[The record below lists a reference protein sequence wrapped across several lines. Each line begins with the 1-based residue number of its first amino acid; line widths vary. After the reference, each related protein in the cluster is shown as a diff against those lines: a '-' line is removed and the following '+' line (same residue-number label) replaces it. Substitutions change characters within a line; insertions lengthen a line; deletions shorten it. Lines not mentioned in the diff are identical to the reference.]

1 VSATVVAGQDTGPST
16 GKNTG
21 QNTGRPKQNREAIF
35 LFLPALLPVL
45 LLSVYPLIRG
55 IALGFTD
62 ARAGLNVTTN
72 FIGFDNFTKL
82 LHNTL
87 FWDSFR
93 IGLVWT
99 LSVTVLQFVAALG
112 LALLLNT
119 DLKFRGIARTLAL
132 IPWAMPPVVVAIMWR
147 LLLHPTNGPINEVL
161 LKLHL
166 TDNPI
171 NWLGDFNTALPAVIV
186 VGIWVG
192 MPMTTVTLLAGLQGI
207 DRTLYEAAA
216 VDGAG
221 AWRQFCSI
229 TLPQLRTVIVAITSL
244 DMIWNFNSFGL
255 VYVLTAGGPGGKT
268 MLPMLFAYNEA
279 FRYGNFGMAAA
290 MGDAMVVIIIV
301 FLAFYLRNRLR
312 SEA

>member
-1 VSATVVAGQDTGPST
+1 MTATVTAPAPAPVRGT
-16 GKNTG
+16 GK
-21 QNTGRPKQNREAIF
+21 PKQNREAIF

-62 ARAGLNVTTN
+62 ARAGLHVETSFVGFEN
-72 FIGFDNFTKL
+72 FRKL
-82 LHNTL
+82 LHNGL

-93 IGLVWT
+93 IGVIWT
-99 LSVTVLQFVAALG
+99 LSVTILQFVAALG

-119 DLKFRGIARTLAL
+119 NLRFRGVARTLAL

-147 LLLHPTNGPINEVL
+147 LLLHPTNGPVNEIL
-161 LKLHL
+161 RNLHL
-166 TDNPI
+166 VDHPI
-171 NWLGDFNTALPAVIV
+171 NFLGSFSTALPAVIV

-192 MPMTTVTLLAGLQGI
+192 MPMTTITLLAGMQGI

-221 AWRQFCSI
+221 AWSQFRNI

-244 DMIWNFNSFGL
+244 DLIWNFNSFGL

-268 MLPMLFAYNEA
+268 MLSMLFAYNEA

-290 MGDAMVVIIIV
+290 MGDVMVVIIIL
-301 FLAFYLRNRLR
+301 FLFFYLRNRLR

>member
-1 VSATVVAGQDTGPST
+1 MTATLTAPQPVQKKT
-16 GKNTG
+16 GK
-21 QNTGRPKQNREAIF
+21 PKANREAIL

-45 LLSVYPLIRG
+45 ILSVYPLIRG

-62 ARAGLNVTTN
+62 ARAGLRVDTN
-72 FIGFDNFTKL
+72 FVGFENFGKL
-82 LHNTL
+82 LHNNL

-93 IGLVWT
+93 IGVIWT
-99 LSVTVLQFVAALG
+99 LSVTILQFVAALG

-119 DLKFRGIARTLAL
+119 NLKFRGVARTLAL

-147 LLLHPTNGPINEVL
+147 LLLHPTNGPVNEIL
-161 LKLHL
+161 QKLHL
-166 TDNPI
+166 TDHPI
-171 NWLGDFNTALPAVIV
+171 NFLGDFNTALPAVIV

-192 MPMTTVTLLAGLQGI
+192 MPMTTITLLAGLQGI

-221 AWRQFCSI
+221 AWSQFWNI

-290 MGDAMVVIIIV
+290 MGDVMVVIIIA
-301 FLAFYLRNRLR
+301 FLFFYLRNRLR

>member
-1 VSATVVAGQDTGPST
+1 MSAATLTATPEQAPQQ
-16 GKNTG
+16 KK
-21 QNTGRPKQNREAIF
+21 GRPKQNREAIF

-62 ARAGLNVTTN
+62 ARAGLNVDTN
-72 FIGFDNFTKL
+72 FIGFGNFEKL
-82 LHNTL
+82 LHNGL
-87 FWDSFR
+87 FWDSFK
-93 IGLVWT
+93 IGLIWT
-99 LSVTVLQFVAALG
+99 VSVTVLQFVAALG

-119 DLKFRGIARTLAL
+119 NLRFRGVARTLAL

-147 LLLHPTNGPINEVL
+147 LLLHPTNGPVNEIL
-161 LKLHL
+161 QNLHL
-166 TDNPI
+166 TDHPI
-171 NWLGDFNTALPAVIV
+171 NFLGDFSTALPAVIV

-207 DRTLYEAAA
+207 DRSLYEAAA

-221 AWRQFCSI
+221 AWSQFWYI
-229 TLPQLRTVIVAITSL
+229 TLPQLKTVIVAITSL

-290 MGDAMVVIIIV
+290 MGDVMVVIIIV
-301 FLAFYLRNRLR
+301 FLGFYLRNRLR

>member
-1 VSATVVAGQDTGPST
+1 MTATLTAPAPVKKNG
-16 GKNTG
+16 GK
-21 QNTGRPKQNREAIF
+21 PKQNREAIL

-45 LLSVYPLIRG
+45 ILSVYPLIRG
-55 IALGFTD
+55 IALGFTN
-62 ARAGLNVTTN
+62 ARAGLHVETN
-72 FIGFDNFTKL
+72 FVGFDNFTKL
-82 LHNTL
+82 LHNNL

-93 IGLVWT
+93 IGVIWT
-99 LSVTVLQFVAALG
+99 LSVTILQFVAALG

-119 DLKFRGIARTLAL
+119 DLKFRGVARTLAL

-147 LLLHPTNGPINEVL
+147 LLLHPTNGPVNEIL
-161 LKLHL
+161 QKLNL
-166 TDNPI
+166 TDHPI
-171 NWLGDFNTALPAVIV
+171 NFLGDFSTALPAVIV

-221 AWRQFCSI
+221 AWSQFWNI

-290 MGDAMVVIIIV
+290 MGDVMVVIIIL
-301 FLAFYLRNRLR
+301 FLFFYLRNRLR

>member
-16 GKNTG
+16 GKSAG
-21 QNTGRPKQNREAIF
+21 QKAGRPKRNREAIF

-82 LHNTL
+82 LHNNL

-171 NWLGDFNTALPAVIV
+171 NWLGDFSTALPAVIV

-207 DRTLYEAAA
+207 DRSLYEAAA

-221 AWRQFCSI
+221 AWRQFRSI

-290 MGDAMVVIIIV
+290 MGDVMVVIIIV

>member
-1 VSATVVAGQDTGPST
+1 VSTTDLVGTPAVTA
-16 GKNTG
+16 
-21 QNTGRPKQNREAIF
+21 RPKQNREAIF

-62 ARAGLNVTTN
+62 AHAGLNVDTHY
-72 FIGFDNFTKL
+72 IGVDNFARL
-82 LHNTL
+82 LHNEL
-87 FWDSFR
+87 FWSSFR
-93 IGLVWT
+93 IGLIWT
-99 LSVTVLQFVAALG
+99 VSVTVLQFVAALG

-119 DLKFRGIARTLAL
+119 DLRFRGVARTMAL

-161 LKLHL
+161 QKLNL

-171 NWLGDFNTALPAVIV
+171 NWLGDFSTALPAVIV
-186 VGIWVG
+186 VGVWVG

-207 DRTLYEAAA
+207 DRSLYEAAA
-216 VDGAG
+216 VDGAS
-221 AWRQFCSI
+221 AWDQFLHI

-244 DMIWNFNSFGL
+244 DVIWNFNSFGL

-290 MGDAMVVIIIV
+290 MGNVMVVIIIV

>member
-1 VSATVVAGQDTGPST
+1 MTATLTAPPQLNRKKQ
-16 GKNTG
+16 GK
-21 QNTGRPKQNREAIF
+21 PKQNREAIL

-45 LLSVYPLIRG
+45 ILSVYPLIRG
-55 IALGFTD
+55 IALGFTN
-62 ARAGLNVTTN
+62 ARAGLHVESK
-72 FIGFDNFTKL
+72 FVGFDNFAKL
-82 LHNTL
+82 LHNNL

-93 IGLVWT
+93 IGVIWT
-99 LSVTVLQFVAALG
+99 LSVTILQFVAALG

-119 DLKFRGIARTLAL
+119 DLKFRGVARTLAL

-147 LLLHPTNGPINEVL
+147 LLLHPTNGPVNEIL
-161 LKLHL
+161 QKLHL
-166 TDNPI
+166 TDHPI
-171 NWLGDFNTALPAVIV
+171 NFLGDFSTALPAVIV

-221 AWRQFCSI
+221 AWSQFWYI

-290 MGDAMVVIIIV
+290 MGDVMVVIIIL
-301 FLAFYLRNRLR
+301 FLFFYLRNRLR

>member
-1 VSATVVAGQDTGPST
+1 MTATLTAPQPVKKKV
-16 GKNTG
+16 GK
-21 QNTGRPKQNREAIF
+21 PKANREAIL

-45 LLSVYPLIRG
+45 ILSVYPLIRG

-62 ARAGLNVTTN
+62 ARAGLRFETN
-72 FIGFDNFTKL
+72 FVGFGNFAKL
-82 LHNTL
+82 LHNDL

-93 IGLVWT
+93 IGVIWT
-99 LSVTVLQFVAALG
+99 LSVTILQFVAALG

-119 DLKFRGIARTLAL
+119 NLKFRGVARTLAL

-147 LLLHPTNGPINEVL
+147 LLLHPTNGPVNEIL
-161 LKLHL
+161 QKLHL
-166 TDNPI
+166 TDHPI
-171 NWLGDFNTALPAVIV
+171 NFLGDFNTALPAVIV

-192 MPMTTVTLLAGLQGI
+192 MPMTTITLLAGLQGI

-221 AWRQFCSI
+221 AWSQFWNI

-290 MGDAMVVIIIV
+290 MGDVMVVIIIL
-301 FLAFYLRNRLR
+301 FLFFYLRNRLR

>member
-1 VSATVVAGQDTGPST
+1 VTATLTAPAPVKKKA
-16 GKNTG
+16 
-21 QNTGRPKQNREAIF
+21 GRPKQNREAIF

-45 LLSVYPLIRG
+45 ILSVYPLIRG

-62 ARAGLNVTTN
+62 ARAGLHVQTN
-72 FIGFDNFTKL
+72 FVGFDNFSKL
-82 LHNTL
+82 LHNNL

-93 IGLVWT
+93 IGVIWT
-99 LSVTVLQFVAALG
+99 LSVTILQFVAALG

-119 DLKFRGIARTLAL
+119 DIKFRGVARTLAL

-147 LLLHPTNGPINEVL
+147 LLLHPTNGPVNEIL
-161 LKLHL
+161 QNLHL
-166 TDNPI
+166 TDHPI
-171 NWLGDFNTALPAVIV
+171 NFLGNFSTALPAVIV

-221 AWRQFCSI
+221 AWSQFWNI

-290 MGDAMVVIIIV
+290 MGDVMVVIIIL
-301 FLAFYLRNRLR
+301 FLFFYLRNRLR

>member
-1 VSATVVAGQDTGPST
+1 MTATLTAPPPVKKKAG
-16 GKNTG
+16 K
-21 QNTGRPKQNREAIF
+21 PKANREAIL

-45 LLSVYPLIRG
+45 ILSVYPLIRG

-62 ARAGLNVTTN
+62 ARAGLRVETN
-72 FIGFDNFTKL
+72 FVGFENFGKL
-82 LHNTL
+82 LHNNL

-93 IGLVWT
+93 IGVIWT
-99 LSVTVLQFVAALG
+99 LSVTILQFVAALG

-119 DLKFRGIARTLAL
+119 NLKFRGVARTLAL

-147 LLLHPTNGPINEVL
+147 LLLHPTNGPVNEIL
-161 LKLHL
+161 QKLHL
-166 TDNPI
+166 TDHPI
-171 NWLGDFNTALPAVIV
+171 NFLGDFNTALPAVIV

-192 MPMTTVTLLAGLQGI
+192 MPMTTITLLAGLQGI

-221 AWRQFCSI
+221 AWSQFWNI

-290 MGDAMVVIIIV
+290 MGDVMVVIIIA
-301 FLAFYLRNRLR
+301 FLFFYLRNRLR

>member
-1 VSATVVAGQDTGPST
+1 MTATLTAPPAPVKKKAG
-16 GKNTG
+16 K
-21 QNTGRPKQNREAIF
+21 PKQNREAIL

-45 LLSVYPLIRG
+45 ILSVYPLIRG

-62 ARAGLNVTTN
+62 ARAGLHVETN
-72 FIGFDNFTKL
+72 FVGFGNFGKL
-82 LHNTL
+82 LHNNL

-93 IGLVWT
+93 IGVIWT
-99 LSVTVLQFVAALG
+99 LSVTILQFVAALG

-119 DLKFRGIARTLAL
+119 DLKFRGVARTLAL

-147 LLLHPTNGPINEVL
+147 LLLHPTNGPVNAILQN
-161 LKLHL
+161 LHL
-166 TDNPI
+166 TDHPI
-171 NWLGDFNTALPAVIV
+171 NVLGDFGTALPAVIV

-192 MPMTTVTLLAGLQGI
+192 MPMTTITLLAGLQGI

-221 AWRQFCSI
+221 AWSQFWNI

-279 FRYGNFGMAAA
+279 FRYGQFGYASA
-290 MGDAMVVIIIV
+290 MGDVMVVLVVI
-301 FLAFYLRNRLR
+301 FLGLYLRAGLR
-312 SEA
+312 KADA

>member
-1 VSATVVAGQDTGPST
+1 MTATLTAPAPLKKKP
-16 GKNTG
+16 GK
-21 QNTGRPKQNREAIF
+21 PKQNREAIL

-45 LLSVYPLIRG
+45 ILSVYPLIRG

-62 ARAGLNVTTN
+62 ARAGLHVQTN
-72 FIGFDNFTKL
+72 FVGFENFSKL
-82 LHNTL
+82 LHNNL

-93 IGLVWT
+93 IGVIWT
-99 LSVTVLQFVAALG
+99 LSVTILQFVAALG

-119 DLKFRGIARTLAL
+119 DLKFRGVARTLAL

-147 LLLHPTNGPINEVL
+147 LLLHPTNGPVNEIL
-161 LKLHL
+161 QKLHL
-166 TDNPI
+166 TDHPI
-171 NWLGDFNTALPAVIV
+171 NFLGDFSTALPAVIV

-192 MPMTTVTLLAGLQGI
+192 MPMTTVTLLAGLQSI

-221 AWRQFCSI
+221 AWSQFWNI

-255 VYVLTAGGPGGKT
+255 VYVLTAGGPGREDDAADAVRVQRGVPLRQLRDGRRHGRRDGGHHHRVPVL
-268 MLPMLFAYNEA
+268 LPAEPPA
-279 FRYGNFGMAAA
+279 
-290 MGDAMVVIIIV
+290 
-301 FLAFYLRNRLR
+301 
-312 SEA
+312 E

>member
-1 VSATVVAGQDTGPST
+1 VTATLTAPQPVKKKV
-16 GKNTG
+16 GK
-21 QNTGRPKQNREAIF
+21 PKANREAIL

-45 LLSVYPLIRG
+45 ILSVYPLIRG

-62 ARAGLNVTTN
+62 ARAGLRVEAN
-72 FIGFDNFTKL
+72 FVGFGNFAKL
-82 LHNTL
+82 LHNDL

-93 IGLVWT
+93 IGVIWT
-99 LSVTVLQFVAALG
+99 LSVTILQFVAALG

-119 DLKFRGIARTLAL
+119 NLKFRGVARTLAL

-147 LLLHPTNGPINEVL
+147 LLLHPTNGPVNEIL
-161 LKLHL
+161 QKLHL
-166 TDNPI
+166 TDHPI
-171 NWLGDFNTALPAVIV
+171 NFLGDFTTALPAVIV

-192 MPMTTVTLLAGLQGI
+192 MPMTTITLLAGLQGI

-221 AWRQFCSI
+221 AWSQFWNI

-290 MGDAMVVIIIV
+290 MGDVMVVIIIA
-301 FLAFYLRNRLR
+301 FLFFYLRNRLR